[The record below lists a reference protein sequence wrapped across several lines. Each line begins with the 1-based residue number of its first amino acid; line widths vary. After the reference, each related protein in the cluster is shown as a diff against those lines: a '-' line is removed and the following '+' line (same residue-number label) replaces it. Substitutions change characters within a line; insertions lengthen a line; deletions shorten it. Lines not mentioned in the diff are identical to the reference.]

1 MKQLQHSYYFWKT
14 PRKNKTTCKNPL
26 FLNDF
31 AHTLMSN
38 ICKVLVMAMNTVF
51 LHLSEEAIK
60 RLNKLRG
67 WRKVSRSAILREAVE
82 QYLERQQFPVRKAK
96 GGRQKGEVVGV
107 DDQCKEHKE

>member
-1 MKQLQHSYYFWKT
+1 MRIPVEIDVASEFRYKD
-14 PRKNKTTCKNPL
+14 P
-26 FLNDF
+26 
-31 AHTLMSN
+31 
-38 ICKVLVMAMNTVF
+38 NTVF

-96 GGRQKGEVVGV
+96 GGRQRDEAVGV
-107 DDQCKEHKE
+107 EELCKQHKE

>member
-1 MKQLQHSYYFWKT
+1 
-14 PRKNKTTCKNPL
+14 
-26 FLNDF
+26 
-31 AHTLMSN
+31 MSN
-38 ICKVLVMAMNTVF
+38 ICKVVVMAMNTVF

-96 GGRQKGEVVGV
+96 GGRQKGR
-107 DDQCKEHKE
+107 

>member
-1 MKQLQHSYYFWKT
+1 
-14 PRKNKTTCKNPL
+14 
-26 FLNDF
+26 
-31 AHTLMSN
+31 
-38 ICKVLVMAMNTVF
+38 MAMNTVF

-96 GGRQKGEVVGV
+96 GGRQKGELVLMISVRSIRNEKNFSFLNIKK
-107 DDQCKEHKE
+107 QMPLFWY

>member
-1 MKQLQHSYYFWKT
+1 
-14 PRKNKTTCKNPL
+14 
-26 FLNDF
+26 
-31 AHTLMSN
+31 
-38 ICKVLVMAMNTVF
+38 MAMNTVF

-82 QYLERQQFPVRKAK
+82 QYLEFPVRKAK

>member
-1 MKQLQHSYYFWKT
+1 
-14 PRKNKTTCKNPL
+14 
-26 FLNDF
+26 
-31 AHTLMSN
+31 
-38 ICKVLVMAMNTVF
+38 MAMNTVF

-96 GGRQKGEVVGV
+96 GGRQKGRGSW
-107 DDQCKEHKE
+107 C

>member
-1 MKQLQHSYYFWKT
+1 
-14 PRKNKTTCKNPL
+14 
-26 FLNDF
+26 
-31 AHTLMSN
+31 
-38 ICKVLVMAMNTVF
+38 MAMNTVF

-96 GGRQKGEVVGV
+96 VTGKGVR
-107 DDQCKEHKE
+107 

>member
-1 MKQLQHSYYFWKT
+1 MINLGMVGG
-14 PRKNKTTCKNPL
+14 R
-26 FLNDF
+26 
-31 AHTLMSN
+31 AMS
-38 ICKVLVMAMNTVF
+38 TVC
-51 LHLSEEAIK
+51 LDLSEEAIK